1 LEAFVVD
8 DAEVTRLR
16 LALSRIARQIDR
28 QVSNDG
34 MPRTQ
39 LSVLGTVASR
49 KQIGVGELA
58 DTEGV
63 NPTMLSRI
71 VGRLES
77 AGLVIRSPSDE
88 DRRVIVV
95 RITTEGAAL
104 HRRLRRE
111 RTALIADGLADLP
124 HEEVD
129 ALMALVPTLETLA
142 ASLRSKASA

>member
-1 LEAFVVD
+1 MVD
-8 DAEVTRLR
+8 DGEVTRLR

-49 KQIGVGELA
+49 QQIGVGELA

-71 VGRLES
+71 VGRLE
-77 AGLVIRSPSDE
+77 AEGLVIRAPSDD
-88 DRRVIVV
+88 DRRAIVV
-95 RITTEGAAL
+95 RITTKGATL
-104 HRRLRRE
+104 HARLRRE
-111 RTALIADGLADLP
+111 RTALVADGLAELP
-124 HEEVD
+124 DEEVA
-129 ALMALVPTLETLA
+129 ALMAVVPTLEALVA
-142 ASLRSKASA
+142 ALRAPVKA